1 MTVHFASLG
10 DIREFVSLATLQ
22 PYNVMVVD
30 GEHTVNAKSFM
41 EMFTI
46 NFSHPLLV
54 DAGENDSRFATVA
67 KKFICES

>member
-1 MTVHFASLG
+1 MTVRFASLG

-22 PYNVMVVD
+22 PYNVLVVD
-30 GEHTVNAKSFM
+30 GDRSVNAKSFM

-46 NFSHPLLV
+46 NFSHPLRV
-54 DAGENDSRFATVA
+54 DVGENGSRFAAVA

>member
-1 MTVHFASLG
+1 MTVRFASLS

-22 PYNVMVVD
+22 PYNVKVLDGDRVVD
-30 GEHTVNAKSFM
+30 AKSFM

-46 NFSHPLLV
+46 DFAHPLCV
-54 DAGENDSRFATVA
+54 DVGENTSSFALAA